1 MRIIER
7 GTSNLI
13 SISENSVD
21 VAIFSVASLIACQ
34 TLGYVLIKILFSR
47 PKKGTGR
54 CGAPVNPV
62 TGRASAP
69 LFFLRG
75 ECMKLRDEMRR
86 TSVWNDN

>member
-47 PKKGTGR
+47 PKKESG
-54 CGAPVNPV
+54 GAAPQLILLPDE
-62 TGRASAP
+62 RARFY
-69 LFFLRG
+69 FFYVASG
-75 ECMKLRDEMRR
+75 
-86 TSVWNDN
+86 V